1 MKATSVF
8 EAGKHRWWVLHEQEE
23 RRVIDSNVYVVESNG
38 QSAVLDPGG
47 FEIFPQV
54 VAAVAEVVPPTSVVK
69 AFVSHQ
75 DPDIASSLPLWNA
88 CNGKVEWHIPSLW
101 EGFIR
106 HYGALDAEL
115 IGTPDEGGVMM
126 VGGLKLELIP
136 AHYLHA
142 SANFHVYDR
151 EARVYFSGDIGAALL
166 PAEHSIW
173 VGGHQVAESA
183 RAFDEHIQHAK
194 FFHQRWM
201 PSNAAKKDW
210 IDRVRQLEIDYLCP
224 QHGAIYTGENV
235 QRFLDWFDGLTV
247 GTVLSSAKGDLNG

>member
-1 MKATSVF
+1 MKAAPVF
-8 EAGKHRWWVLHEQEE
+8 EVGNHRWWVLYDQDE
-23 RRVIDSNVYVVESNG
+23 RRVIDSNVYIVESNG
-38 QSAVLDPGG
+38 QSAILDPGG

-54 VAAVAEVVPPTSVVK
+54 LAAVAEVVPPTSVAK

-88 CNGKVEWHIPSLW
+88 CNDKMQWHIPVLW

-115 IGTPDEGGVMM
+115 IGTPDEGGDMV
-126 VGGLKLELIP
+126 VGGHKLELIP

-142 SANFHVYDR
+142 SANFHVYDP
-151 EARVYFSGDIGAALL
+151 EAKVFFSGDVGTALL
-166 PAEHSIW
+166 PAGHSIW
-173 VGGHQVAESA
+173 VGGNQGAESA
-183 RAFDEHIQHAK
+183 REFDEHIQHAE

-210 IDRVRQLEIDYLCP
+210 IDRVRQLDIDYLCP
-224 QHGAIYTGENV
+224 QHGSIYAGKNV
-235 QRFLDWFDGLTV
+235 GRFLDWFDGLTV
-247 GTVLSSAKGDLNG
+247 GTVIPR

>member
-1 MKATSVF
+1 MKAAPIF
-8 EAGKHRWWVLHEQEE
+8 EAGNHRWWVLHDQEE
-23 RRVIDSNVYVVESNG
+23 RRVIDSNVYIVESNG
-38 QSAVLDPGG
+38 QSVLLDPGG

-54 VAAVAEVVPPTSVVK
+54 LAALAEVIQPSSVHS

-88 CNGKVEWHIPSLW
+88 CNGDIEWHVPLLW

-106 HYGALDAEL
+106 HYGALEAKFSS
-115 IGTPDEGGVMM
+115 IPDEGGAMLI
-126 VGGLKLELIP
+126 GGRKLEFIP

-142 SANFHVYDR
+142 SANFHVYDA
-151 EARVYFSGDIGAALL
+151 EAKVFFSGDVGAALL
-166 PAEHSIW
+166 PTGHSIW
-173 VGGHQVAESA
+173 VGGQGSESS

-210 IDRVRQLEIDYLCP
+210 IDRVRQLDIDFLCP
-224 QHGAIYTGENV
+224 QHGAVYAGDNV
-235 QRFLDWFDGLTV
+235 QRFLNWFDGLTV
-247 GTVLSSAKGDLNG
+247 GTALSH